1 MCIDPESFVLALSIH
16 VFGLVT
22 DKTDCFA
29 TMPRNQNKSNIRQYR
44 LFVIVVVVGGG
55 GGAVIMIITVILSLF

>member
-44 LFVIVVVVGGG
+44 LFVNVVVVG
-55 GGAVIMIITVILSLF
+55 GGAVIMIITIILSLF

>member
-44 LFVIVVVVGGG
+44 LFVNVVVVGG
-55 GGAVIMIITVILSLF
+55 GGAVIMIITIILSLF